1 MKKLLS
7 AVLVIML
14 VMISVFSV
22 SAAGDINDKE
32 QEILDLLSTKVEV
45 GESHAEIPAEYIAQ
59 AKSYFMTI
67 DVTEQQADEI
77 IAILKDGIETGKKA
91 LEDAEHHGKHIVSL
105 KDFTQAEK
113 EHILECGQKACAV
126 IDSTLTYIPADNHV
140 EIVANDT
147 GKTIFVD
154 EAIVKSTGADSV
166 APLCAVAGAI
176 VVLMVA
182 AFVIKRREA

>member
-7 AVLVIML
+7 AVLVVML
-14 VMISVFSV
+14 LVVSVFSV
-22 SAAGDINDKE
+22 SAAGDINDNE
-32 QEILDLLSTKVEV
+32 QKILDLLATKVEV

-59 AKSYFMTI
+59 AKSYFMTL
-67 DVTEQQADEI
+67 DVNKTQADEI
-77 IAILKDGIETGKKA
+77 IAILKEGIETGKKA

-113 EHILECGQKACAV
+113 EHILECGQEACEV
-126 IDSTLTYIPADNHV
+126 IDLTLTYIPADNHV
-140 EIVANDT
+140 EIVANET
-147 GKTIFVD
+147 GKTVFVD
-154 EAIVKSTGADSV
+154 DAVIKTTGADSL
-166 APLCAVAGAI
+166 APLFVVAGAI

>member
-22 SAAGDINDKE
+22 SAAGDINDNE

-67 DVTEQQADEI
+67 DISDTQADEI

-91 LEDAEHHGKHIVSL
+91 LEDAEHHGKHIISL

-113 EHILECGQKACAV
+113 EHILECGQKACEV
-126 IDSTLTYIPADNHV
+126 IDLTLTYVPADNHV
-140 EIVANDT
+140 EIVENST
-147 GKTIFVD
+147 GKPVFVD
-154 EAIVKSTGADSV
+154 DAIIKTTGSDSVLPLAIVGASV
-166 APLCAVAGAI
+166 VI
-176 VVLMVA
+176 LMVA
-182 AFVIKRREA
+182 AFVIKKREA